1 MDSMQGMELPDIEQ
15 WSDRVWVV
23 RGQNPG
29 PFTGPGTNTY
39 LIGTGSRPL
48 LLDTGD
54 GRAAYLPV
62 LERALSERGSDALG
76 ELVLTHVHPDHIGG
90 GPGILER
97 FGARPVFKLPWKE
110 RDEQFDLSL
119 TAIGDGEQL
128 CTPGATLRA
137 IHTPGHAQDHLCYY
151 LEEERALFTGD
162 VIVGAGTVV
171 IPLDGGS
178 MRLYLRTLEQLL
190 ELEIDRIYPGHGPR
204 IERPSEKIQEYLDH
218 RLAREQQVAEA
229 IRSGASTIGGMV
241 ERIYVDTP
249 RYLYAAAGQSVHSHL
264 LKLEEERRVSRAIDA
279 AGEEHWSLA

>member
-1 MDSMQGMELPDIEQ
+1 MDSMQGMALPDVEQ

-29 PFTGPGTNTY
+29 AFTGPGTNTY
-39 LIGTGSRPL
+39 LIGTGPRPL

-54 GRAAYLPV
+54 GRDAYLPV
-62 LERALSERGSDALG
+62 LESALSERDSTGPG
-76 ELVLTHVHPDHIGG
+76 ERALTHVHPDHIGG
-90 GPGILER
+90 TPGILER
-97 FGARPVFKLPWKE
+97 FGERPVYKLPWKE

-119 TAIGDGEQL
+119 TAIGDGDQL
-128 CTPGATLRA
+128 RAPDATLRA

-171 IPLDGGS
+171 IPLEGGS

-190 ELEIDRIYPGHGPR
+190 ELEIDRIYPGHGPL
-204 IERPSEKIQEYLDH
+204 IERPHEKIQEYLDH
-218 RLAREQQVAEA
+218 RLAREQQIAEA
-229 IRSGASTIGGMV
+229 IRSGASTIEGMV

-249 RYLYAAAGQSVHSHL
+249 RYLFAAAGQSVRSHL
-264 LKLEEERRVSRAIDA
+264 LKLEDERRVSKAIDA
-279 AGEEHWSLA
+279 TGEEHWSLA